1 MKKILIAP
9 LMTLLL
15 AMIMS
20 ASSALADE
28 VTVQAL
34 LDAGLELTEV
44 QQAEILAAEGDALV
58 VAIDALLEGAT
69 PEDRLLITGALSSP
83 TFCDRTVVVGRPF
96 VCDRFAHLR
105 IPPTGSNNDSASPN

>member
-1 MKKILIAP
+1 MKKTLIAP
-9 LMTLLL
+9 LVTLLL

-20 ASSALADE
+20 VSAALADE

-69 PEDRLLITGALSSP
+69 PEDRLLITETLSSP
-83 TFCDRTVVVGRPF
+83 TFCDRTAVVGGPF
-96 VCDRFAHLR
+96 ICDKFAHLR
-105 IPPTGSNNDSASPN
+105 SPPTESNNNSASPN